1 MECLHVSNQIVKSLY
16 TTRTIDSTSIRYR
29 SVTGQ
34 FTDQFAVQ
42 FADQFTNQFA
52 NQFTNQF
59 TNQFADQ
66 FTNQFADQFATD

>member
-1 MECLHVSNQIVKSLY
+1 MECLLVSRGNQIVKPLY
-16 TTRTIDSTSIRYR
+16 TTRTIDSISIRYR

-52 NQFTNQF
+52 
-59 TNQFADQ
+59 
-66 FTNQFADQFATD
+66 DQFANQFSNQFSTD